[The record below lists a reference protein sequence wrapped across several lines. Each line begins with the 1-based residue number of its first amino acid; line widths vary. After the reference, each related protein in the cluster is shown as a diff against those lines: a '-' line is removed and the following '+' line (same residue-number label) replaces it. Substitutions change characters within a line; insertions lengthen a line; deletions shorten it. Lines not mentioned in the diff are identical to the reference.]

1 MRPTSFILITLCS
14 LLPLVSHAQSS
25 TNAPTTEI
33 ENFEL
38 QSDTLMVKGYG
49 EIGSVS
55 TEGGVV
61 AVRCKESDNVTTSRK
76 LYGISVA
83 LTVNQSRGALVLDY
97 DELEP
102 LISALDFLGKIS
114 YQVTPMPAFDAAFT
128 SRSGLR
134 VGAHS
139 DRRQGAIQ
147 MYLQF
152 GELEKIT
159 LSPDQFTQF
168 QTLITESKASL
179 DVTRAK
185 SSSP

>member
-14 LLPLVSHAQSS
+14 LLPLMAHAQST
-25 TNAPTTEI
+25 TNAPATAI

-38 QSDTLMVKGYG
+38 QTDTLMVKGFG

-55 TEGGVV
+55 TQGGVV
-61 AVRCKESDNVTTSRK
+61 AVRCKESNNETTNRK

-83 LTVNQSRGALVLDY
+83 LTVNDSRGALVVDY

-102 LISALDFLGKIS
+102 MISALEFLGRIS
-114 YQVTPMPAFDAAFT
+114 YEVTPMPAFDAAFT
-128 SRSGLR
+128 TRSGFR
-134 VGAHS
+134 IGAHS

-147 MYLQF
+147 LYLQF
-152 GELEKIT
+152 GDTEKIL

-168 QTLITESKASL
+168 QNLITESKSSL
-179 DVTRAK
+179 DVTRGK